1 MSAEEKIIKQIEK
14 LPMET
19 KKRVLRK
26 LHEKYFSQS
35 QDFVVEENYNFWLNE
50 KDEEYESD
58 I

>member
-1 MSAEEKIIKQIEK
+1 MSAEENIIEQFEK
-14 LPMET
+14 LPVEA

-35 QDFVVEENYNFWLNE
+35 QDFVVGENYNFWLNE
-50 KDEEYESD
+50 KDDEYESD